1 MYDQS
6 QPKPLFLVN
15 SMMKQL
21 FFLSFSV
28 LVFSSVGCKKDP
40 ELVPDNNAP
49 YYSEVSDLLI
59 ENYVNRVYIDQIGR
73 EPFDTEMVFEVQ
85 TLKAAELSL
94 EARESMIL
102 NLQTNTDFIPGD
114 GSYKQAYYNRLYEQG
129 KARFLEAA
137 SNAEINEVMAPI
149 ANGIDND
156 SINGNWEGVYI
167 RYEQID
173 KLRAVLDSEEK
184 YMNGEMEIKDV
195 CASMINN
202 AVYDEIHM
210 NTFNFVNASFDN
222 LFFRFPTQQEFFA
235 GFNMIEY
242 NQPANLLG
250 QAGQN
255 KDEYVQTLVNSR
267 EFYEGLI
274 VWSYQVL
281 LARAPSTM
289 ETNTL
294 MIDLYADHDLQK
306 LQRAIMITDEYA
318 HFD

>member
-1 MYDQS
+1 M
-6 QPKPLFLVN
+6 VTI
-15 SMMKQL
+15 
-21 FFLSFSV
+21 
-28 LVFSSVGCKKDP
+28 VGCKKDP

-59 ENYVNRVYIDQIGR
+59 ENYINRVYIDQIGR
-73 EPFDTEMVFEVQ
+73 EPFDTEMASEVQ
-85 TLKAAELSL
+85 TLKAADLSF
-94 EARESMIL
+94 EAREAMIL
-102 NLQTNTDFIPGD
+102 KLQTSTDFVPGD

-129 KARFLEAA
+129 KARFMEAA
-137 SNAEINEVMAPI
+137 SNAEINEVMGPI
-149 ANGIDND
+149 ASGILND
-156 SINGNWEGVYI
+156 SLNGNWEGVYI
-167 RYEQID
+167 RYEQVN
-173 KLRAVLDSEEK
+173 KLQAVLNSEEK
-184 YMNGEMEIKDV
+184 YMNGELEIKDV
-195 CASMINN
+195 CAAMINN
-202 AVYDEIHM
+202 ALYDEIHM

-222 LFFRFPTQQEFFA
+222 LFFRFPTEQEFFA

-242 NQPANLLG
+242 NQPANVLG

-255 KDEYVQTLVNSR
+255 KDEYVDILVNSR

-281 LARAPSTM
+281 LARVPSTT

-294 MIDLYADHDLQK
+294 MIDLYAYHDLQK